1 MSPEFEALRQ
11 DKSVFA
17 SAIAAAVGFAL
28 FCLVGAAVLMGW
40 IGPGVRPAKVLPPQA
55 VARVQ
60 GNEMGL
66 SPGETVVSPAEVPVP
81 PAKALP
87 APAPATPAP
96 SSPAKPPA
104 TKAAE
109 PKRPHKRHHAE
120 PRAAPPDSAGKDFT
134 RARSQSPAVAQASPH
149 PTDTDDKWPQPACGN
164 CGAVQSIRVFP
175 DLWEVRVRFDDGGHR
190 TIRYSRPQHW
200 RVGDRI
206 RYEGGRLVPE

>member
-11 DKSVFA
+11 NKSAFA

-40 IGPGVRPAKVLPPQA
+40 IGPGVRPAKVLPPPAAARMQA
-55 VARVQ
+55 
-60 GNEMGL
+60 NEMGL
-66 SPGETVVSPAEVPVP
+66 SPGETVVSAAELPVP

-87 APAPATPAP
+87 APAPATPAAAAP

-120 PRAAPPDSAGKDFT
+120 PRA
-134 RARSQSPAVAQASPH
+134 
-149 PTDTDDKWPQPACGN
+149 
-164 CGAVQSIRVFP
+164 
-175 DLWEVRVRFDDGGHR
+175 
-190 TIRYSRPQHW
+190 
-200 RVGDRI
+200 
-206 RYEGGRLVPE
+206 

>member
-11 DKSVFA
+11 DKRAFA

-28 FCLVGAAVLMGW
+28 FCLVGGAVLMGW

-55 VARVQ
+55 AARTQ
-60 GNEMGL
+60 ANEMGL
-66 SPGETVVSPAEVPVP
+66 SPGETVVSAAEVPVP
-81 PAKALP
+81 PPAKAEPP
-87 APAPATPAP
+87 AP
-96 SSPAKPPA
+96 
-104 TKAAE
+104 KAAV

-120 PRAAPPDSAGKDFT
+120 PRAAPAESAGKDFT
-134 RARSQSPAVAQASPH
+134 RAHSQSPAVAQASPH

-206 RYEGGRLVPE
+206 RYEDGHLVPE